1 MKKLT
6 PRQKRFCE
14 EYVIDLNQTQ
24 AAIRAGYAKRSAKEQ
39 ASRLLTK
46 DNILDYVQKLKD
58 GVFEKLNFTHQDVIQ
73 KLDQWVNSDITIV
86 LGLSVDEVKSLP
98 IEVRKLIKSFKHKR
112 KTIKTQDKTV
122 VEDYIECSFVDKESA
137 LEMINKHNGFYKL
150 DNSQKGTITVSFKD

>member
-1 MKKLT
+1 M
-6 PRQKRFCE
+6 
-14 EYVIDLNQTQ
+14 
-24 AAIRAGYAKRSAKEQ
+24 
-39 ASRLLTK
+39 
-46 DNILDYVQKLKD
+46 DYVKKLKD
-58 GVFEKLNFTHQDVIQ
+58 GVFEKLDFTHQDVIQ

-86 LGLSVDEVKSLP
+86 LGLSVDEVKALP